1 VCSSDLIRGVARGG
15 HTARRVFARSNLVGL
30 CYRGVTLRKVEI
42 MRTLIPAAIAL
53 ALVSIGCGGAQ
64 TTADET
70 ASLEEETEPVV
81 TDETYVDET
90 SGAEEEEPPPATGRA
105 EAGQVRADGVEHR
118 ARAEEEHA
126 AVPEERA
133 CREELLGALAVGL
146 LHEAARAVRLGA
158 ERLAHL
164 DVAVAR
170 LGAARPDADGDDVA
184 V

>member
-81 TDETYVDET
+81 TDETYADET
-90 SGAEEEEPPPATGRA
+90 SGAEEEEPPPATGPGRLRVVNRVGGEDSSGRVRVLNDA
-105 EAGQVRADGVEHR
+105 GEVVAEGASGESFVVDSGTYRVVGEITDADVLIDKPTREAG
-118 ARAEEEHA
+118 
-126 AVPEERA
+126 
-133 CREELLGALAVGL
+133 
-146 LHEAARAVRLGA
+146 
-158 ERLAHL
+158 
-164 DVAVAR
+164 
-170 LGAARPDADGDDVA
+170 
-184 V
+184 